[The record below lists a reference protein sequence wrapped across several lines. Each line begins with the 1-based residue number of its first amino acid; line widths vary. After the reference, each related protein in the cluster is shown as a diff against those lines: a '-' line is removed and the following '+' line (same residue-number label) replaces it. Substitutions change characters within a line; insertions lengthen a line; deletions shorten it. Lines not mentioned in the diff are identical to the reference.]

1 MSSFNNLFNRV
12 KSLNEAFDPAG
23 SKSLTNTPDAFTGLR
38 GKLKLAGMKATSRD
52 AMLYITRVLSR
63 TDIITSAEHDHT
75 IKGQHKDRW
84 DKLFAILKD
93 KADEINERSDEIV
106 EFMKKDLD
114 IFTDEI
120 GVNRGR
126 ADGEGRSEL
135 YAAQAEVIKNE
146 IDDIE
151 TGKKEADEGL
161 EDIMKFV
168 GETIHD
174 MSMMK
179 ADSDTEETGPV
190 RAAIDGVMKNLRKE
204 AVNDPDSFPPYVIED
219 LEEFVTKIMT
229 LEQYKSFVKQL
240 AEFSKEDQYYEKP
253 VVHFMDQL
261 KQIEDGIAR
270 NIASED
276 NQEFSFRTPSGEK
289 VYKSGSPGL
298 DSLTELV
305 YTNRGKPLEW
315 YIAKRP
321 NLSKYERRA
330 LERLMRDSTESPS
343 DRQKRLMKPRGMTR
357 VPAENNESDNRE
369 HGSVEEH
376 YPEEKDPRTAGGEMN
391 RDSEEE
397 SVKQEVLDACK
408 EHAIELEDPTSSGM
422 AKACN
427 DMYNQYG
434 EEGDQEKA
442 EIAYSLQKYYET
454 QSKFDSRKNSENIE
468 DYEGNEG
475 IEDYET
481 VNVTT
486 ERYQNQQHLNVS
498 THSTS
503 MYLTEQTS
511 KDKRNKKQ
519 SVNTVSFKERYKP
532 KTSQQLD
539 ELRRYG
545 L

>member
-270 NIASED
+270 NIAGED
-276 NQEFSFRTPSGEK
+276 NEEFSFRTPSGEK
-289 VYKSGSPGL
+289 VYKSGNQSN

-305 YTNRGKPLEW
+305 YTNPGKPLEW
-315 YIAKRP
+315 YMAKRP
-321 NLSKYERRA
+321 DLSKYQQRM
-330 LERLMRDSTESPS
+330 LVNIMRDSTESPS
-343 DRQKRLMKPRGMTR
+343 DRRNRLMTRGSGMTR
-357 VPAENNESDNRE
+357 VPAENNEFDE
-369 HGSVEEH
+369 IDLEGEID
-376 YPEEKDPRTAGGEMN
+376 PTLDPRTRKAEIN

-454 QSKFDSRKNSENIE
+454 QSKFDSRKDSENIE